1 MLRASLLE
9 GEFVPGEAISEPV
22 LASRFN
28 VSRGPVR
35 EALLLLSE
43 EGLLTHIPNR
53 GFFVLQL
60 TDQDRVLIDAVRLP
74 LEVLAL
80 IEARSRVQPEHIAEL
95 EQVRDKMLE
104 AFLVKDMNTWSVKD
118 QLFHSKIWELAA
130 NPWLVSAMKR
140 IMVPYFAFS
149 AAYKLK
155 NPNLSYELMSE
166 RHNLYIEYLK
176 GTTSWSA
183 EECVRFHLGEDPIPN
198 NCRASSEAIASE

>member
-1 MLRASLLE
+1 MKSPIQVLKQPIIREAVCDMLRASLLE

-104 AFLVKDMNTWSVKD
+104 AFLVK
-118 QLFHSKIWELAA
+118 
-130 NPWLVSAMKR
+130 
-140 IMVPYFAFS
+140 
-149 AAYKLK
+149 
-155 NPNLSYELMSE
+155 
-166 RHNLYIEYLK
+166 
-176 GTTSWSA
+176 
-183 EECVRFHLGEDPIPN
+183 
-198 NCRASSEAIASE
+198 